1 MSADHQERRDN
12 VTTKDKD
19 TVTPIP
25 LLAASL
31 RLVAVPTAVPCS
43 RIFVQHTL
51 THWHFEEHTDTA
63 ALIMS
68 ELVTNA
74 VRAGGIID
82 DRPKS
87 GWITSEHVIGI
98 QLRALESSLYVEV
111 WDRTEAVPVRKNPG
125 PEAVG
130 GRGLLLVEALAERWD
145 IFRPVVGGK
154 IVWAELPLGVSI
166 ESRPHQEHR
175 PSLVLPPGI
184 RASRGPGADQARSA
198 LLDQLLT
205 TTITAQAKS
214 AA

>member
-1 MSADHQERRDN
+1 MPADHQERRDD
-12 VTTKDKD
+12 VTTKD

-51 THWHFEEHTDTA
+51 SHWHFEEHTDTA

-74 VRAGGIID
+74 LRAGGIID

-87 GWITSEHVIGI
+87 GQITSEHVIGI
-98 QLRALESSLYVEV
+98 QLRALETSLYVEV
-111 WDRTEAVPVRKNPG
+111 WDRTEAVPVRQNPG

-130 GRGLLLVEALAERWD
+130 GRGLLLVEALAGQWD
-145 IFRPVVGGK
+145 VFRPVVGGK

-166 ESRPHQEHR
+166 ESRPHQER

-184 RASRGPGADQARSA
+184 RASRGPVADQARSA

-205 TTITAQAKS
+205 TTITAQAKR

>member
-1 MSADHQERRDN
+1 MTAA
-12 VTTKDKD
+12 KD

-31 RLVAVPTAVPCS
+31 RLVAVSAAVPCS
-43 RIFVQHTL
+43 RVFVQHTL

-74 VRAGGIID
+74 VRAGGVIGD
-82 DRPKS
+82 QPKW
-87 GWITSEHVIGI
+87 GQIASEHVIGM
-98 QLRALESSLYVEV
+98 QLRALETSLYVDV
-111 WDRTEAVPVRKNPG
+111 WDRTEAVPVRRNPG
-125 PEAVG
+125 AESVG

-154 IVWAELPLGVSI
+154 IVWAELPLDVSI
-166 ESRPHQEHR
+166 ESPPRRER

-184 RASRGPGADQARSA
+184 RASRGPGTDQARSA

-205 TTITAQAKS
+205 TTITAQTKR